1 MSEQNENTL
10 MIIAAFIL
18 YGIVGGMEMREQQE
32 LKQAQYVAVIKKP
45 PKPKPKPPEPKPH
58 QCKLRTNK
66 DSCIVRL
73 A

>member
-1 MSEQNENTL
+1 MSERSENTL

-32 LKQAQYVAVIKKP
+32 IEQAQYVAAVK
-45 PKPKPKPPEPKPH
+45 KPKPPEPKPH